1 MRTGGTLVMTG
12 MLATIIDET
21 ELDEAYMLAAL
32 HRRALDVAR
41 FGPGGRTAL
50 DTDTSLLVPEGG
62 SLPFEGMISITG
74 NRVEISIATFD
85 SAMGRASLGPYNATQ
100 AITILTRIPATLA
113 LGMSGREIERCMGRT
128 ILGEGKVRVDAVEH
142 LPNGT
147 RIILEPMPPTWRTWP
162 KPLPEGSGNSIQI
175 KEGKRR

>member
-1 MRTGGTLVMTG
+1 MTG

-21 ELDEAYMLAAL
+21 EIDGAYMLAAL

-50 DTDTSLLVPEGG
+50 DTDASLLVPEGG
-62 SLPFEGMISITG
+62 ILPFEGMISITG
-74 NRVEISIATFD
+74 NRVDIPMATFD

-113 LGMSGREIERCMGRT
+113 LGMSGRGVERCMGRT
-128 ILGEGKVRVDAVEH
+128 ILGGGKVKVEAVEH

-162 KPLPEGSGNSIQI
+162 EPLPEGSGNSIQI
-175 KEGKRR
+175 EEGKRR